1 MIGIVVMPTHSDD
14 YRQLMAQQKFL
25 QDIEQ
30 GIRIANREII
40 HERLP
45 TIPEDMVLK
54 FAVTVSRFRADKFRA
69 DYLESAFKM
78 ISEGGSLPSAEVL
91 TELSDRREAYLLA
104 RNAFDALQ
112 KAIERGYVDLEL

>member
-1 MIGIVVMPTHSDD
+1 MAKHTDD
-14 YRQLMAQQKFL
+14 YKKLMLQQKFM

-45 TIPEDMVLK
+45 HITEEAVLK
-54 FAVTVSRFRADKFRA
+54 FAVTVSRFRAR
-69 DYLESAFKM
+69 YLEAAFQLT
-78 ISEGGSLPSAEVL
+78 SEGGALPEKKVMD
-91 TELSDRREAYLLA
+91 ELSESREAYLLA

-112 KAIERGYVDLEL
+112 RAIEQGYVDLELPGEE

>member
-1 MIGIVVMPTHSDD
+1 MAAHTDD
-14 YRQLMAQQKFL
+14 YKKLMAQQKFM

-45 TIPEDMVLK
+45 RITEDAVLK
-54 FAVTVSRFRADKFRA
+54 FAVTVSRFRAR
-69 DYLESAFKM
+69 YLESAFKLS
-78 ISEGGSLPSAEVL
+78 SEGGALPDESLMK
-91 TELSDRREAYLLA
+91 ELSDRRDAYLLA

-112 KAIERGYVDLEL
+112 RAIERGYVDLDLPYDG

>member
-1 MIGIVVMPTHSDD
+1 MATHSDD

-45 TIPEDMVLK
+45 TITEDMVLK
-54 FAVTVSRFRADKFRA
+54 FAVTVSRCRADYRA

-78 ISEGGSLPSAEVL
+78 IVEGGSIPGADVM
-91 TELSDRREAYLLA
+91 TELNERREAYLLA

-112 KAIERGYVDLEL
+112 KAIERGYVDLDL

>member
-1 MIGIVVMPTHSDD
+1 MPTHSDD

-45 TIPEDMVLK
+45 TITEDMVLK
-54 FAVTVSRFRADKFRA
+54 FAVTVSRFRA

-112 KAIERGYVDLEL
+112 KAIETGYVDLEL